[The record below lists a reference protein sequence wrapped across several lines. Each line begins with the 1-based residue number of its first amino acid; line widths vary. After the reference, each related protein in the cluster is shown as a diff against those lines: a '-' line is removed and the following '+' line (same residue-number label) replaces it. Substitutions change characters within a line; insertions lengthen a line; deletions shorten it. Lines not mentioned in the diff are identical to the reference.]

1 MNEGYTLV
9 LPGVLGHA
17 PWDNNL
23 AAGLE
28 DAGVPGAIEVYDWTQ
43 GPLMLGYNLFAGNN
57 VRQHGE
63 KVARKIVDYQRRYP
77 GRPVHLIGHSGG
89 ATAVINTLESLPEN
103 SRVTSAV
110 LLAPGLPADYDLRP
124 ALSHTTGGIHN
135 YYSPYDLLI
144 SAVYLPTM
152 ANHRFQCEPVA
163 AGAFGFHVPDEV
175 QGWQR
180 TDYERALKQHPYQFE
195 MVEGGNLGDHFGW
208 TNPAFVARWI
218 APVIKQPVLDIRR
231 LPQPNSVAAPSSP
244 DPARS
249 LRRSFAPPPPPA
261 LVARSIGR

>member
-43 GPLMLGYNLFAGNN
+43 GPLMLGYNMFAGNN
-57 VRQHGE
+57 VRQHGQ
-63 KVARKIVDYQRRYP
+63 KVAQKIVDYQRRYP
-77 GRPVHLIGHSGG
+77 GRPVHLVGHSGG
-89 ATAVINTLESLPEN
+89 ATAVVNTLESLPEN

-124 ALSHTTGGIHN
+124 ALRHTTGGIHN

-144 SAVYLPTM
+144 SAIYLPTM

-180 TDYERALKQHPYQFE
+180 SDYERALKQHPYQFE

-218 APVIKQPVLDIRR
+218 APVIKQPVPDIRR
-231 LPQPNSVAAPSSP
+231 LPQPDAVA
-244 DPARS
+244 ARS
-249 LRRSFAPPPPPA
+249 LQRSFAPPPPPTLA
-261 LVARSIGR
+261 WRNNGR